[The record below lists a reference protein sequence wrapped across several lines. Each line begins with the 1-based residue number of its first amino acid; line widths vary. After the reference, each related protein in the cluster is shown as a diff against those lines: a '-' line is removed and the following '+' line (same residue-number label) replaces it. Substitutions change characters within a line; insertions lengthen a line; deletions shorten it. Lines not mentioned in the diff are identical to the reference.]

1 MCSERSNAKH
11 FRRVMSAEQKI
22 RADFFGGNC
31 SPVRCFTGDEC
42 VDSFICDP
50 VDFRAGG
57 SGHNAYRA
65 RPFRTE
71 IENFY
76 RAI

>member
-1 MCSERSNAKH
+1 M
-11 FRRVMSAEQKI
+11 
-22 RADFFGGNC
+22 
-31 SPVRCFTGDEC
+31 RCFTGDEC

-76 RAI
+76 RPFNAFCNLRTSSLRWIEARIFKPTG